1 MWSSHSIICRRLGRA
16 GAALFERRRA
26 PHHPPPSGCAAASAA
41 MPLRP
46 IASARKLRAVSAD
59 CVAAPSA
66 RRLAAR
72 GSHLVT
78 RTSAMAPVAGSC
90 RRPRQRRAA
99 PLAPRR
105 RSSCRNYCPALPTM
119 TFRASLAV
127 KCAILTQSRS
137 YNSPGSFGRV
147 KECGRRADGG
157 RPQCSQKRASS
168 ALSRR
173 ITLC

>member
-1 MWSSHSIICRRLGRA
+1 MLGLARYIYCVQKLLETYGQWVECGVLNHLSSSRACRCSPLRA
-16 GAALFERRRA
+16 A
-26 PHHPPPSGCAAASAA
+26 PRSPQHQQPSACAAASAA

-137 YNSPGSFGRV
+137 YSSSGSFGRV
-147 KECGRRADGG
+147 K
-157 RPQCSQKRASS
+157 
-168 ALSRR
+168 
-173 ITLC
+173 